1 MSKHLYARGRIAL
14 SGGGLRPLKDRAA
27 ELDFQVFSKSGRNLE
42 LACGQVKALI
52 YDVNS

>member
-1 MSKHLYARGRIAL
+1 MSKHLYARGRNAL

-27 ELDFQVFSKSGRNLE
+27 KLEFHVFRKSGRNLE